1 MEGVTENKKK
11 WLELAESTCTSG
23 NCTNHDRTSID
34 QPDKEDD
41 KHENIVVE

>member
-11 WLELAESTCTSG
+11 WLELAENTCTSG

-34 QPDKEDD
+34 QDKEND
-41 KHENIVVE
+41 KHESVVVE